1 MLASNLTSTFAVQ
14 FLDPLTC
21 EIMMDPVY
29 LATSKN
35 YCNRSTISQHLMNDA
50 TDPFNRQP
58 LTIDE
63 VQEATELKER
73 IDTWIAKQMK
83 AEEESKE

>member
-1 MLASNLTSTFAVQ
+1 
-14 FLDPLTC
+14 
-21 EIMMDPVY
+21 
-29 LATSKN
+29 
-35 YCNRSTISQHLMNDA
+35 
-50 TDPFNRQP
+50 
-58 LTIDE
+58 